1 MPRRRYYR
9 NVVSVVPGTLGV
21 DKNEFFVLRTCTVY
35 LIRHLNKCHSFDDE
49 TLQMVCWALGN
60 DMKKIGKFLL
70 TQVSSSQRT
79 IFSEE
84 FTDAGTKP
92 DDYADAIDTVL
103 KKIKKKNFRKF
114 EKVIIQLLDQRF
126 KSLKY
131 RGISE
136 IEKNIAT
143 FKKMFKLSYKE
154 TELCTFLFL
163 LKTFDEPESFFEDYL
178 NCNKFRGQKY
188 LLNILGIT
196 YNGLTSFMKKLNKIG
211 IINID
216 RNDFE
221 LDDEFLCILQNP
233 STETFSTQLY
243 SRIKSSTIPLGYH
256 SIDKDK
262 TGHILKLLEKKQN
275 TPTHI
280 LLYGPPGTGKTSF
293 SHGISKKLGIP
304 AYEIARDVKNESK
317 SRRAGLVACMNMTN
331 SDQGSLIIVD
341 EADNMLNTMGSWFMR
356 GETQDKGW
364 LNHFLEEP
372 GARVIW
378 ITNSIRNIEDSVL
391 RRFAFSLYFK
401 PFNRHQRIK
410 LWDGILRI
418 NKAKRHFNQP
428 DIEYFAK
435 KYSVNAGAI
444 DLAVKK
450 AIETNSGSKKN
461 IQKAVKISLE
471 SYQALKNSGRE
482 PANKDKIEN
491 NYTLDGL
498 NTDGDINEM
507 LVQLEKFN
515 RYLLHPEDERR
526 LNFNLLFHG
535 PPGTGK
541 SEFARYIA
549 DRLDREII
557 CKRYSDLQSKY
568 VGEGEQNIKRAFE
581 EAETEEAILIIDE
594 ADSMLFSRNGAR
606 QSWEISFTNE
616 FLTQMERF
624 KGILICTT
632 NRLKAL
638 DDASIR
644 RFNHK
649 TGFDYLGPDGNVI
662 FYKKLL
668 SPLSKTVLDKTN
680 EVLLKRMTCL
690 SPGDFKVIKDRFSF
704 YPRKDVSPENL
715 IQALQDEERI
725 KKMQSG
731 DKPIGF

>member
-1 MPRRRYYR
+1 M
-9 NVVSVVPGTLGV
+9 PGTLGV
-21 DKNEFFVLRTCTVY
+21 DKNEFFVLRKCAIY
-35 LIRHLNKCHSFDDE
+35 LIRHLNRYHSFDDD
-49 TLQMVCWALGN
+49 TLQMVCWTLGN
-60 DMKKIGKFLL
+60 DMEKIGKFLL
-70 TQVSSSQRT
+70 TQMSSGQRT
-79 IFSEE
+79 IYSED
-84 FTDAGTKP
+84 FDDAGTKSNE
-92 DDYADAIDTVL
+92 YADAVDRVL
-103 KKIKKKNFRKF
+103 KKINLKKFRKF
-114 EKVIIQLLDQRF
+114 EKFIIQLLDQRF

-136 IEKNIAT
+136 IEKTLAS
-143 FKKMFKLSYKE
+143 FRKMFKLSDNE

-163 LKTFDEPESFFEDYL
+163 LKTFDEPERFFEDHL
-178 NCNKFRGQKY
+178 DCNKFCGRKY

-196 YNGLTSFMKKLNKIG
+196 YNGLTSSMKKLNKIG
-211 IINID
+211 IIDID
-216 RNDFE
+216 RHDFE
-221 LDDEFLCILQNP
+221 LNDDYICILQNP
-233 STETFSTQLY
+233 SAKTFSTQLY

-256 SIDKDK
+256 STDKDK
-262 TGHILKLLEKKQN
+262 TAHILKLLEKKQN
-275 TPTHI
+275 SPTHI
-280 LLYGPPGTGKTSF
+280 LFYGPPGTGKTSF
-293 SHGISKKLGIP
+293 SHGIAKKLGIP
-304 AYEIARDVKNESK
+304 AYEIARDVKNESI
-317 SRRAGLVACMNMTN
+317 SRRAGLVACMNMANT
-331 SDQGSLIIVD
+331 DQGSLIIVD

-364 LNHFLEEP
+364 LNNFLEEP

-378 ITNSIRNIEDSVL
+378 ITNSISNIEDSVL

-401 PFNRHQRIK
+401 PFNRRQRIK

-450 AIETNSGSKKN
+450 AIETNSGSKEN

-482 PANKDKIEN
+482 PVNKDKIEK

-498 NTDGDINEM
+498 NIDGDINEM
-507 LVQLEKFN
+507 LVQLKKFN

-526 LNFNLLFHG
+526 LNLNLLFFG

-541 SEFARYIA
+541 SELARYIA

-557 CKRYSDLQSKY
+557 CKRYSDLQSMY
-568 VGEGEQNIKRAFE
+568 VGMGEKNIKSAFE
-581 EAETEEAILIIDE
+581 EAEAEEAILIIDE
-594 ADSMLFSRNGAR
+594 ADSMLFSRDSAR

-638 DDASIR
+638 DNASIR

-649 TGFDYLGPDGNVI
+649 TGFHYLEPDGNVI

-668 SPLSKTVLDKTN
+668 SPLTKTILDKAN
-680 EVLLKRMTCL
+680 EVLLRRMTCL

-704 YPRKDVSPENL
+704 YPPEDVSPENL
-715 IQALQDEERI
+715 VKALQDEERI
-725 KKMQSG
+725 KKIQSG

>member
-1 MPRRRYYR
+1 MRRRYSR
-9 NVVSVVPGTLGV
+9 RVSGITPGTLGV
-21 DKNEFFVLRTCTVY
+21 DKNEFFVLRKCAIY
-35 LIRHLNKCHSFDDE
+35 LIRHLNGYHSFDDD
-49 TLQMVCWALGN
+49 TLQVVCWTLGN
-60 DMKKIGKFLL
+60 DMKKIGKFLF
-70 TQVSSSQRT
+70 TQMSSSQRT

-84 FTDAGTKP
+84 FTDACAKP
-92 DDYADAIDTVL
+92 DDYADAVDTVL
-103 KKIKKKNFRKF
+103 KKINLKHFRKF
-114 EKVIIQLLDQRF
+114 EKFIIQLLDQRF

-136 IEKNIAT
+136 IEKNLAS
-143 FKKMFKLSYKE
+143 FRKMFKLSDNE
-154 TELCTFLFL
+154 TEFCTFLFL
-163 LKTFDEPESFFEDYL
+163 LKIFDEPETFFENHLD
-178 NCNKFRGQKY
+178 CNKFRGQKY
-188 LLNILGIT
+188 LLNILDIT
-196 YNGLTSFMKKLNKIG
+196 YSCLTSVIKNLYKIG
-211 IINID
+211 IIDIV

-221 LDDEFLCILQNP
+221 LEDEFICILQNP
-233 STETFSTQLY
+233 STENFSKQFY
-243 SRIKSSTIPLGYH
+243 SRIKNSSIPLGYH
-256 SIDKDK
+256 SVEKDK
-262 TGHILKLLEKKQN
+262 TGHVLKLLEKKQN

-280 LLYGPPGTGKTSF
+280 LFYGPPGTGKTSF
-293 SHGISKKLGIP
+293 SHGIAKRLGIP
-304 AYEIARDVKNESK
+304 AYEIARDDNNESE

-401 PFNRHQRIK
+401 PFNRRQRIK

-461 IQKAVKISLE
+461 IQKTVKMSLE
-471 SYQALKNSGRE
+471 SYQTLKNSGLE
-482 PANKDKIEN
+482 PVNKNKIEK

-498 NTDGDINEM
+498 NSDGDINET

-515 RYLLHPEDERR
+515 RFLLHPDDERR

-541 SEFARYIA
+541 SELARYIA

-557 CKRYSDLQSKY
+557 CKRYSDLQSMY
-568 VGEGEQNIKRAFE
+568 VGEGEQNIKHAFE
-581 EAETEEAILIIDE
+581 EAEAEESILIIDE
-594 ADSMLFSRNGAR
+594 ADSMLYSRDGAR
-606 QSWEISFTNE
+606 RSWEISFTNE

-649 TGFDYLGPDGNVI
+649 IGFDYLEPDGNVI
-662 FYKKLL
+662 FYNKLL
-668 SPLSKTVLDKTN
+668 SPLTNTVLDKVN

-690 SPGDFKVIKDRFSF
+690 APGDFKVIKDRFSF
-704 YPRKDVSPENL
+704 YPRKNVSPQNL
-715 IQALQDEERI
+715 VQALQEEEKI
-725 KKMQSG
+725 KKVHNG
-731 DKPIGF
+731 NNIIGF